1 MKPCTPSAP
10 KICELEIL
18 VDGFHGYDVSI
29 TTGDDL
35 LDATTIPIHFSLVG
49 DKAKGQE
56 MIITEKGFKAGQLK
70 TITYYTK
77 EIGTVQGFEAFLE
90 GKGKWQPIKVTVVD
104 LSIIINKI

>member
-35 LDATTIPIHFSLVG
+35 LDATTIPIHFYNWYFL
-49 DKAKGQE
+49 
-56 MIITEKGFKAGQLK
+56 QLN
-70 TITYYTK
+70 
-77 EIGTVQGFEAFLE
+77 L
-90 GKGKWQPIKVTVVD
+90 
-104 LSIIINKI
+104 